1 MTSSNF
7 NPYLHEPPLDWVIF
21 ITMSILPC
29 SDESWCLSTEEE
41 EDEKEA
47 WHLHGE
53 QESEGLVRG
62 RANLNRKIITNA
74 D

>member
-1 MTSSNF
+1 MNRQLIGYFHYYSAS
-7 NPYLHEPPLDWVIF
+7 
-21 ITMSILPC
+21 SILPC

-62 RANLNRKIITNA
+62 RANLNWKIITNA